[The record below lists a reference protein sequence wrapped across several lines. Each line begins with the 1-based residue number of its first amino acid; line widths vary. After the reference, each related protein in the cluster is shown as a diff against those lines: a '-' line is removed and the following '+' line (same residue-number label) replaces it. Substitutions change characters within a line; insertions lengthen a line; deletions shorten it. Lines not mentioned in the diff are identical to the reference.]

1 MVDLRDAGPALV
13 RAFFGST
20 AGGARELDDA
30 HRAIRQGVPTSRRIA
45 FTSLAGGTGCSAT
58 AAAVATV
65 LARRRPGRVLGVD
78 GATGS
83 RSLARYAGTS
93 LEGATPPSALRAGAR
108 ASWEATD
115 GLALAPSGLHVLRV
129 GGAAP
134 GHGSFPDRAAS
145 PERGGFPDR
154 AASPD
159 EWADAVE
166 PIARFFDVVVGDWGR
181 RSPFVDLGAVAEDA
195 HVVALVCAGDRAA
208 IEAAVSHAEA
218 VRAHAA
224 GTEVVVVPVDV
235 TGEGQRAARTA
246 ASWDHVRVIPVPH
259 DPAVTD
265 PRRVRSAALRT
276 GLVHLTAALV
286 DAAVGATRRQTGAAR

>member
-78 GATGS
+78 GAAGN
-83 RSLARYAGTS
+83 RSLARYAGTP

-129 GGAAP
+129 GGVGP
-134 GHGSFPDRAAS
+134 EHGS
-145 PERGGFPDR
+145 FPDR

-159 EWADAVE
+159 EWADAVD

-195 HVVALVCAGDRAA
+195 HVVALVCAADRAA
-208 IEAAVSHAEA
+208 IEAAVSHADA
-218 VRAHAA
+218 VRAHAT

-246 ASWDHVRVIPVPH
+246 ETWDHVRVLPVPH

-286 DAAVGATRRQTGAAR
+286 DAAVDATRRPTGAPR